1 MTEDGKPAM
10 NLRRKY
16 SKVIKRMPNAY
27 AGLYKYFNDLD
38 EDCSGFLE
46 KNEIHGITY
55 FFKALNYITHRYL
68 QISQGGNHLSIDNV

>member
-55 FFKALNYITHRYL
+55 FSKAVNCIDS

>member
-55 FFKALNYITHRYL
+55 FLKAVNCIDS
-68 QISQGGNHLSIDNV
+68 QISQGGNHLSVDNV

>member
-55 FFKALNYITHRYL
+55 F
-68 QISQGGNHLSIDNV
+68 

>member
-1 MTEDGKPAM
+1 MTEDGKPPM

-27 AGLYKYFNDLD
+27 AGLYKDFNDLD

-46 KNEIHGITY
+46 KNEIHGINVFTV
-55 FFKALNYITHRYL
+55 KITSA
-68 QISQGGNHLSIDNV
+68 I

>member
-1 MTEDGKPAM
+1 M

-16 SKVIKRMPNAY
+16 SKVIKSKRMPLAY

-46 KNEIHGITY
+46 KNEIHGTKVTNAN
-55 FFKALNYITHRYL
+55 F
-68 QISQGGNHLSIDNV
+68 